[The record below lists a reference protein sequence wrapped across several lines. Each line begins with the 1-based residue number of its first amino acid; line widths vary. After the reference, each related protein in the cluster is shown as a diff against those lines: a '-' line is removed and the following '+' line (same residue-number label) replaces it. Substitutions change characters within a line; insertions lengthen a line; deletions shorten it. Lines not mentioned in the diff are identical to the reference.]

1 MVTKRLIY
9 LLAFLVFTGLL
20 YAAGESPGPILEFA
34 LTTWDFGSIRE
45 GEVVSHVFE
54 FKNTGNEELIISDI
68 QSTCGSCTTVTI
80 SSRKIAPGKKGEV
93 TVTFDSHN
101 YEGEVWRKVYLI
113 TNNKEEPTSML
124 SFKAEVVAGSKPVIE
139 LIPKLQDLGFILEGK
154 ETGCKIKIAN
164 KGASDLEISKIFT
177 DDQSS
182 YKKLSFKLNNK
193 DLVLPLKIAK
203 NQEKE
208 LEVIFIPNKNSG
220 EYYLNIC
227 FNNNS
232 VRPNYYL
239 NIKANIISRENLQE
253 LFNKYRSELER
264 AGSK

>member
-9 LLAFLVFTGLL
+9 LLVFLVFTGFL
-20 YAAGESPGPILEFA
+20 YAAGESGPILEFA
-34 LTTWDFGSIRE
+34 LTTWDFGSVRE

-54 FKNTGNEELIISDI
+54 FKNTGNEELIITDI
-68 QSTCGSCTTVTI
+68 QTTCGSCTSVTL
-80 SSRKIAPGKKGEV
+80 SGRKIAPGKKGEV

-101 YEGEVWRKVYLI
+101 YEGQVWRKVYLT

-164 KGASDLEISKIFT
+164 KGAGELEISKIST

-182 YKKLSFKLNNK
+182 YKKLSFKFNNK
-193 DLVLPLKIAK
+193 DLLLPLKIGK

-208 LEVIFIPNKNSG
+208 IEVVFVPNKNSG

-232 VRPNYYL
+232 PRPNYYL
-239 NIKANIISRENLQE
+239 NIKANIISRENLRE
-253 LFNKYRSELER
+253 LFNKYKSEFE
-264 AGSK
+264 GTSTK